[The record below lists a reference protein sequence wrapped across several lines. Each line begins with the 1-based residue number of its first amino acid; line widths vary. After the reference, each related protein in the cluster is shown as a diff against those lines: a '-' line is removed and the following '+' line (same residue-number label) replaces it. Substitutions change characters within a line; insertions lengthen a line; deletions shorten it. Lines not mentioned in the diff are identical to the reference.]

1 MVNHER
7 SFLMATTI
15 SMVAGGFMLV
25 LGVAFVLI
33 SWLSLRG
40 GSSAQ
45 AISLV
50 VLFLSGLAFLMIGLF
65 LVFVRRISK
74 EQV

>member
-1 MVNHER
+1 
-7 SFLMATTI
+7 MATTI
-15 SMVAGGFMLV
+15 SMVAGGFILV

-40 GSSAQ
+40 WSSAQ
-45 AISLV
+45 ATSLV

-65 LVFVRRISK
+65 LVFVRKISK

>member
-1 MVNHER
+1 
-7 SFLMATTI
+7 MATTI

-45 AISLV
+45 ATSLV

-65 LVFVRRISK
+65 LVFVRKISK
-74 EQV
+74 EHV

>member
-1 MVNHER
+1 
-7 SFLMATTI
+7 MATRI

-25 LGVAFVLI
+25 LGIVFVLI
-33 SWLSLRG
+33 SWLGLR
-40 GSSAQ
+40 SESSVPSAQ
-45 AISLV
+45 VTSFI
-50 VLFLSGLAFLMIGLF
+50 VLFLSGLTFMMVGLF